1 MPQVTLLGHKTTTYT
16 LFSGLVEYFFEGGK
30 AQEVPVSVA
39 LEAKKKTK
47 GNNASVFSVLAL
59 PNIVGSPDNPPIKD
73 AVIAGIDE
81 QNVNRKPTNLR
92 FETWL

>member
-1 MPQVTLLGHKTTTYT
+1 MPQVTLLGGEGTTYT
-16 LFSGLVEYFFEGGK
+16 LFNGMTEYSFKGGK
-30 AQEVPVSVA
+30 SKDVPVSVA

-47 GNNASVFSVLAL
+47 GNNEKVFDVQGL
-59 PNIVGSPDNPPIKD
+59 PNIVGGPDDPPVKE
-73 AVIAGIDE
+73 AVIAAAFE